1 MSISSV
7 PENVQ
12 TPPQKGM
19 EFRGCEGPVKPNKN
33 KMYIARNRGLWIYS
47 GTKQYMSLLR
57 ILGCAS

>member
-1 MSISSV
+1 MPKRPHRREWNFV
-7 PENVQ
+7 DV
-12 TPPQKGM
+12 
-19 EFRGCEGPVKPNKN
+19 RGSVKPNKS